1 MFKRIRL
8 LVITSWANSEGSRD
22 EHHGSEERSGVPC
35 RTQPAGGLRGG
46 QKNLTAATK
55 EAYQDVLLAIN
66 RLEPKLFFQLLE
78 N

>member
-1 MFKRIRL
+1 MSTMDQKSV
-8 LVITSWANSEGSRD
+8 LVSLVGRNRPVAY
-22 EHHGSEERSGVPC
+22 V
-35 RTQPAGGLRGG
+35 GG